1 MASQRERDQGKPVG
15 DADGGATATVAP
27 AADLSLA
34 VSIASLSDAE
44 RRFVLAIDNVGDG
57 VWDVD
62 YTTGKVWYS
71 PRWKELLGYQANEI
85 GDSLEDY
92 RRLLLPEDRD
102 VSTVALRR
110 HLSTGEP
117 FESEVRMRCKD
128 GSFKWV
134 LGRGKVVA
142 FDNAGRPLRLI
153 GTQTDITRRKLI
165 EEDLHRTSERLQLAT
180 RAAGIGIWDWDV
192 VNNVLVWDDAMFGL
206 YGHRREDFSGTTE
219 AWARCV
225 HPDDR
230 ARVIDDLAANVRG
243 ERPFDTDFRVIWSDG
258 SVHHLKAA
266 ARTFRDDAGQPVR
279 MVGVNYDVTERKR
292 IEHEIRALNLDL
304 EERVAAR
311 TAALG
316 EAVQTLR
323 DNEECVRQAKE
334 AAEAANRAKSS
345 FLANMSHEIRTPM
358 NAVLGLSYLA
368 LRTGLDANQRGYIER
383 IQEGA
388 QSLLGVLNDVL
399 DFSKIEAG
407 QLAFEAVPF
416 QLDPL
421 VSGVLAVVSLKAE
434 EKGLELLI
442 EIGKNTP
449 TALVGDPLRLRQV
462 LLNLITNA
470 IKFTERGEVVLAVEV
485 RRLPA
490 AARENVTLGFSVR
503 DTGIGIDP
511 GAQAKLFQAFVQ
523 ADGSTTRRFGGSGL
537 GLAISRQLVQ
547 MMKGEISVTSTPGV
561 GSTFRF
567 TAEFGVQ
574 QRTDGPPAPQRH
586 ETPPLLRALVVDD
599 NATACEILVRYL
611 EDMGVSADAL
621 SSGDEALAVLNQQA
635 EPSFRPYDLVLL
647 DWRMPGR
654 DGLTTAAAIHARRS
668 LQEMPSIIM
677 VSAYSL
683 EQIREQATAA
693 GVSAFLVK
701 PVSRSALFDA
711 IMNSTGRKTQM
722 GEADLPAPA
731 ITGTLLAGT
740 RILVVEDN
748 DINQLVAR
756 EMLESWGAAVDTV
769 HDGRMAVE
777 KVAAQSGGY
786 DAILMDL
793 QMPVMDGY
801 EASRRIRA
809 ESQRRIPIIAM
820 TADAFESE
828 RRQCLEAGMDDHV
841 AKPVEPDH
849 LLSVLS
855 RWILG
860 HAPPPHAARSE
871 AAGPPL
877 FDLPKL
883 LARLNGNRP
892 LVKRLIETF
901 VRDFAQAGAEIGES
915 IARGDWPTAQ
925 FKAHALR
932 GVAGTLA
939 AATLHEAAGRLDDA
953 LDANR
958 PNRNADIAPLVAPL
972 QALLAQAVAQ
982 ARNIVV

>member
-1 MASQRERDQGKPVG
+1 MANQGERDHGKPAG
-15 DADGGATATVAP
+15 DADSGATATAAP
-27 AADLSLA
+27 AAELNLPA
-34 VSIASLSDAE
+34 GIASLSDPE

-85 GDSLEDY
+85 GDSLEDF
-92 RRLLLPEDRD
+92 RRLLAPEDRE
-102 VSTVALRR
+102 VPTTALQR
-110 HLSTGEP
+110 HLRTGEP
-117 FESEVRMRCKD
+117 FEMEVRVRCKD
-128 GSFKWV
+128 GTFKWV
-134 LGRGKVVA
+134 LGRGKVVSS
-142 FDNAGRPLRLI
+142 DNHGRPRRLI

-206 YGHRREDFSGTTE
+206 YGHRREDFPGTTE

-225 HPDDR
+225 HPEDR
-230 ARVIDDLAANVRG
+230 TRVIDDLAANVRG

-266 ARTFRDDAGQPVR
+266 AQTFRDDAGRPVR
-279 MVGVNYDVTERKR
+279 MVGANYDITERKR

-368 LRTGLDANQRGYIER
+368 LRTGLDANQRGYIEK

-442 EIGKNTP
+442 EIDKNTP

-462 LLNLITNA
+462 LLNLVTNA

-485 RRLPA
+485 EGLPA
-490 AARENVTLGFSVR
+490 AAGENVTLGFSVR

-523 ADGSTTRRFGGSGL
+523 ADGSTTRRYGGSGL

-547 MMKGEISVTSTPGV
+547 MMKGELSVTSTPGV

-574 QRTDGPPAPQRH
+574 ERVDRPPVPRQREAPSF
-586 ETPPLLRALVVDD
+586 LRALVVDD

-611 EDMGVSADAL
+611 EDMGIGADAV
-621 SSGDEALAVLNQQA
+621 SSGDEALAALDKQA
-635 EPSFRPYDLVLL
+635 DPSFRRYDLVLL

-654 DGLTTAAAIHARRS
+654 DGLATAAGIHAQRS

-677 VSAYSL
+677 VSAYNL
-683 EQIREQATAA
+683 EQIREQAIVA
-693 GVSAFLVK
+693 GVSALLIK

-711 IMNSTGRKTQM
+711 IMNSTGRKTET
-722 GEADLPAPA
+722 GETDLPAPA
-731 ITGTLLAGT
+731 ITERLLAGT

-777 KVAAQSGGY
+777 RVAAQSGGY

-809 ESQRRIPIIAM
+809 DNQRRIPIIAM

-828 RRQCLEAGMDDHV
+828 RQQCLEAGMDDHV
-841 AKPVEPDH
+841 AKPVEPNH

-855 RWILG
+855 RWMLG
-860 HAPPPHAARSE
+860 HAPRAARSE
-871 AAGPPL
+871 AAGPPV

-892 LVKRLIETF
+892 LVRRLIETF
-901 VRDFAQAGAEIGES
+901 VRDFAQTGAEIGAS
-915 IARGDWPTAQ
+915 IARGDLPTAQ

-939 AATLHEAAGRLDDA
+939 AATLCEAAGRLDDA

-972 QALLAQAVAQ
+972 EAVLAQAVAQ